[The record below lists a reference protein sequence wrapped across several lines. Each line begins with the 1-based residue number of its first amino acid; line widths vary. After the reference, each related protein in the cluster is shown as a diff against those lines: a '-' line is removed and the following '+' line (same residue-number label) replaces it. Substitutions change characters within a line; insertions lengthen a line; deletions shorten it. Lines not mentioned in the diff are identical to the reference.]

1 MKEISTARDK
11 ERKRKREVKK
21 VTVKISNKLR

>member
-21 VTVKISNKLR
+21 VPVEMSNKVR